1 MMQPIERVRAAF
13 PSLGVTEAGRPRIYF
28 DNPAGT
34 QVPQQVIDRTVDYY
48 TRINAN
54 AGGMFVT
61 SRESVA
67 MIEQTRRKLA
77 IFFNAAD
84 HDEIVI
90 GQAMTAL
97 TFHMTRALESWFRP
111 GDEIIVTR
119 MDHDGNVTP
128 WLRLAERLNLI
139 VKWLPFDPDTARYD
153 FAALDALVTPRTKLA
168 AVNYASN
175 ITGTIN
181 DVAAIARRVK
191 AVGGLT
197 YVDAVQYA
205 PHGVIDVQALGC
217 DFLVCSAYKF
227 YGPHLGILWGRRELL
242 ERFTPPKLRAAPD
255 SVPHR
260 YMMGA
265 PQFESIAGLGGAL
278 DYYDWLGGTVA
289 TDADRSGSGNLM
301 NAAKLWMQRHEEV
314 LASRLIVGLKTF
326 KGAKIH
332 GLTGA
337 NEMSG
342 RVSTVSVT
350 FEGQDPAALAI
361 ALADRNIFSWS
372 GHNYALDVI
381 DWLGLSERGGVLRLG
396 PVHYN
401 TEAEVDETLAAL
413 DELIR

>member
-1 MMQPIERVRAAF
+1 MTDAIAAVRASF
-13 PSLGVTEAGRPRIYF
+13 PSLAVTDGGAPRIYF

-34 QVPQQVIDRTVDYY
+34 QVPRQVIDRTVDYY

-54 AGGMFVT
+54 AGGAFVT

-67 MIEQTRRKLA
+67 MIDETRRKLA
-77 IFFNAAD
+77 RFFNAPD
-84 HDEIVI
+84 PDEIVI

-97 TFHMTRALESWFRP
+97 TFHMTRALESWFQP
-111 GDEIIVTR
+111 GDEVIVTR

-128 WLRLAERLNLI
+128 WLRLAERLGLT
-139 VKWLPFDPDTARYD
+139 VKWLPFDVETARYD
-153 FAALDALVTPRTKLA
+153 LGVLETLLTPRTKLA

-181 DVAAIARRVK
+181 DVAAIAARVK

-197 YVDAVQYA
+197 YVDAVQFA

-227 YGPHLGILWGRRELL
+227 YGPHLGILWGRRALL
-242 ERFTPPKLRAAPD
+242 ERFTPPKLRAAPEAL
-255 SVPHR
+255 PHR

-278 DYYDWLGGTVA
+278 DYYEWLGGAVA
-289 TDADRSGSGNLM
+289 SDADRSAAGGAM
-301 NAAKLWMQRHEEV
+301 NAAKLWMQRHEEA
-314 LASRLIVGLKTF
+314 LAARLIAGLKTF

-350 FEGQDPAALAI
+350 FEGHDPAALAI
-361 ALADRNIFSWS
+361 ALAGRNIFAWA

-381 DWLGLSERGGVLRLG
+381 DWLGLAGKGGVLRFG

-401 TEAEVDETLAAL
+401 TVAEVDETLAAL
-413 DELIR
+413 DRLVR

>member
-1 MMQPIERVRAAF
+1 MTPAIERVRAVF
-13 PSLGVTEAGRPRIYF
+13 PSLRVTDAGHRRIYF

-34 QVPQQVIDRTVDYY
+34 QVPQQVIDRTVGYY
-48 TRINAN
+48 SRINAN
-54 AGGMFVT
+54 SGGAFVT

-67 MIEQTRRKLA
+67 MIEDTRRKLA
-77 IFFNAAD
+77 DFFNAAD
-84 HDEIVI
+84 RDEIVI

-128 WLRLAERLNLI
+128 WLRLAERLNLN
-139 VKWLPFDPDTARYD
+139 VKWLPFDRETARYD
-153 FAALDALVTPRTKLA
+153 MAALEALLSPRTKLA

-181 DVAAIARRVK
+181 DVAAVARRVRE
-191 AVGGLT
+191 VGGLT

-205 PHGVIDVQALGC
+205 PHGVIDVLALGC

-242 ERFTPPKLRAAPD
+242 ERFTPPKLRAAPEAL
-255 SVPHR
+255 PHR

-278 DYYDWLGGTVA
+278 EYYEWLGGAVA
-289 TDADRSGSGNLM
+289 TDADRAASSNLM
-301 NAAKLWMQRHEEV
+301 NAAKLWMQRHEEA
-314 LASRLIVGLKTF
+314 LASRLIAGLKTF
-326 KGAKIH
+326 KGTKIH

-350 FEGQDPAALAI
+350 FAEHDPAALAV
-361 ALADRNIFSWS
+361 ALAGRNIFSWS

-381 DWLGLSERGGVLRLG
+381 DWLGLSEKGGVLRFG

-401 TEAEVDETLAAL
+401 TEAEVDVTLAAL
-413 DELIR
+413 DQLVR

>member
-1 MMQPIERVRAAF
+1 VTAPIDTVRAQF
-13 PSLGVTEAGRPRIYF
+13 PSLAVADEGRARIYF

-34 QVPQQVIDRTVDYY
+34 QVPQQVIDRTVGYY
-48 TRINAN
+48 TNINAN
-54 AGGMFVT
+54 SGGAFVT

-67 MIEQTRRKLA
+67 MIVETRRKLA
-77 IFFNAAD
+77 AFFNAAD
-84 HDEIVI
+84 ADEIVI

-97 TFHMTRALESWFRP
+97 TFHMTRALEPIFQP
-111 GDEIIVTR
+111 GDEILVTQ

-128 WLRLAERLNLI
+128 WLRLAERLGLT
-139 VKWLPFDPDTARYD
+139 VKWLPFDPETARYD
-153 FAALDALVTPRTKLA
+153 LAALDTLLTPRTRLA
-168 AVNYASN
+168 AINYASN

-181 DVAAIARRVK
+181 DVAAIAKRVK

-205 PHGVIDVQALGC
+205 PHGVIDVQTLGV

-242 ERFTPPKLRAAPD
+242 ERFHPPKLRAAPEAI
-255 SVPHR
+255 PHR

-278 DYYDWLGGTVA
+278 DYYVWLGGEIA
-289 TDADRSGSGNLM
+289 SDADRAAATHPM
-301 NAAKLWMQRHEEV
+301 NAAKLWMQRHEEA
-314 LASRLIVGLKTF
+314 LAARLIAGLQNF
-326 KGAKIH
+326 KGVTIH

-342 RVSTVSVT
+342 RVSTVSAT
-350 FEGQDPAALAI
+350 FAGHDPAALAT
-361 ALADRNIFSWS
+361 ALAGRNIFTWS

-381 DWLGLSERGGVLRLG
+381 DRLGLKDKGGVLRFG

-401 TEAEVDETLAAL
+401 TAAEVDETLAAL
-413 DELIR
+413 DRFVQ